1 MLRCFSDALMQTPVV
16 RLVAAKLTSKVTS
29 NSYLR
34 AINS

>member
-1 MLRCFSDALMQTPVV
+1 MLRCLSVMPTPVV

-34 AINS
+34 ALNS